1 MLQQREGIRTSGI
14 QNHVCSQ
21 VHRWQQLMADSC
33 AAEGAKALHLFFK
46 PCGDL
51 ASAG

>member
-1 MLQQREGIRTSGI
+1 
-14 QNHVCSQ
+14 
-21 VHRWQQLMADSC
+21 MADSC

-51 ASAG
+51 AQGRGHVGSFSAS